1 MGLHFTNQDKL
12 LYNLLETRMMIEP
25 QIAELA
31 THRATE
37 SDIQKLKTIVDA
49 MYASDSN
56 DSYTEEMDIRF
67 HTAIAECTHNDVLT
81 RVVPIINESIRRGHV
96 ETHDD
101 TASFYRAKRSHL
113 GIYRAIAERDY
124 MEAKFLVE
132 RHIWETLN
140 DIKSKEDKS

>member
-1 MGLHFTNQDKL
+1 MQIFNNPEFGSVRAVEISGEPWFVGKDVATVLGYKNPQEAIRTHVDEEDKGVS
-12 LYNLLETRMMIEP
+12 EI
-25 QIAELA
+25 
-31 THRATE
+31 
-37 SDIQKLKTIVDA
+37 
-49 MYASDSN
+49 
-56 DSYTEEMDIRF
+56 
-67 HTAIAECTHNDVLT
+67 LT
-81 RVVPIINESIRRGHV
+81 PGGKQTVPIINESIRRGHV